1 MLLQTYCWYFLQKQK
16 GYFQQMSMQLFSI
29 KLQFNS
35 NNDCQTREKKKKKK
49 KKVSLGKMMGK
60 YYAEIVVG
68 L

>member
-16 GYFQQMSMQLFSI
+16 GYFQQIAMQLFSI

-35 NNDCQTREKKKKKK
+35 NHDCQKKTWKIIRK
-49 KKVSLGKMMGK
+49 S
-60 YYAEIVVG
+60 YAEIVAG